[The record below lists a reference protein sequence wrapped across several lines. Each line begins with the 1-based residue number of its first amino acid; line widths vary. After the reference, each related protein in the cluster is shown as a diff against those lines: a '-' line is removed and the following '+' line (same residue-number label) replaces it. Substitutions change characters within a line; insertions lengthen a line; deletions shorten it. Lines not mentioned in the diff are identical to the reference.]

1 MKKRILFYK
10 LKKQLKHKNAL
21 VIVGMRQVGKTT
33 LMKELFKEVP
43 NAKKLWFD
51 LDNPLDQKIFEND
64 DYESVYEILSQRARI
79 TNKKERLYLF
89 IDEIQNFPEI
99 TKVIKFLIDHYGVK
113 FVVTGS
119 SAFYLK
125 NLFPES
131 LSGRKFLYQL
141 DPLDFQE
148 FLYFRDFISLKEA
161 KEKSVEQAVGKN
173 INYVSFKKREV
184 EYEEYLNFGGFPE
197 VVLTKDVD
205 TKKEVLKNIFASFFE
220 KDLLLL
226 SDFTSIKELRD
237 LILLLVPR
245 VGSRIDIS
253 KLASELGINRPKIY
267 SYLEFLQAVFFIK
280 FLPKFSKG
288 IDKSVAGGRKVY
300 FKDTGILNIIG
311 NVNDAQLLENA
322 VVNQFSQYGETSFY
336 NKKNINEIDVIL
348 DKKDGFEIKTIG
360 TSSDEKRL
368 QKVAES
374 IQLKEA
380 FIVSKN
386 FRDDLK
392 NIIYPQFL

>member
-1 MKKRILFYK
+1 MKKRVLFYK
-10 LKKQLKHKNAL
+10 LKKHLKHKNAL

-33 LMKELFKEVP
+33 LMRELFKEVGDV
-43 NAKKLWFD
+43 KKIWFD

-64 DYESVYEILSQRARI
+64 DFESIYEILSQRAKI
-79 TNKKERLYLF
+79 KDKKERLHLF

-99 TKVIKFLIDHYGVK
+99 TKIIKFLIDHYGVK

-148 FLYFRDFISLKEA
+148 FLYFRDFISLGEVR
-161 KEKSVEQAVGKN
+161 EKSIEQAIGKN
-173 INYVSFKKREV
+173 IEYVNFKKREV
-184 EYEEYLNFGGFPE
+184 EYEEYLSFGGFPE

-205 TKKEVLKNIFASFFE
+205 TKKEVLRNIFASFFE

-253 KLASELGINRPKIY
+253 RLASELGISRPRVY

-336 NKKNINEIDVIL
+336 NKKNINEIDIIL
-348 DKKDGFEIKTIG
+348 DKKNGFEIKTTG
-360 TSSDEKRL
+360 TPSDERRL
-368 QKVAES
+368 QKVAGT
-374 IQLKEA
+374 IPIKEA
-380 FIVSKN
+380 SIVSKN

>member
-205 TKKEVLKNIFASFFE
+205 TKKEVLKNVFASFFE

-348 DKKDGFEIKTIG
+348 DKKDGFEIKTTG